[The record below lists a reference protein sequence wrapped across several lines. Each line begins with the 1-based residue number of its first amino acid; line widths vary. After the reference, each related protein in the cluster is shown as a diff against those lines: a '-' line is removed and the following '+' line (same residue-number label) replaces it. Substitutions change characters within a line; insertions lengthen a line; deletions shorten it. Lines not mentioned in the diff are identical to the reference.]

1 MQQVQQYKQLV
12 MKKIFYFMML
22 CLTIV
27 GIIGGIGYTVYDHAY
42 VVSVG
47 LAVAGYMTW
56 PQVRN
61 YYKKLM
67 E

>member
-1 MQQVQQYKQLV
+1 
-12 MKKIFYFMML
+12 MKKIFYFIML

-47 LAVAGYMTW
+47 LAVAEYMTW
-56 PQVRN
+56 PQVSD
-61 YYKKLM
+61 YAKKM
-67 E
+67 MD